1 MYRNL
6 FVPLDGGPLTDK
18 AMTESLKLARQLGAG
33 VVGFVAEPEAPL
45 PSVNTRLDEYYDK
58 VERHTVV
65 TDTHARLLLT
75 RFELLAAEAQVPFKA
90 LHVTSDRI
98 EESIVEEA
106 ERSEADMIVMVTHGR
121 STVGEW
127 IYGSH
132 TKKVL
137 SLSRLPLLVLH

>member
-106 ERSEADMIVMVTHGR
+106 ERSEADM
-121 STVGEW
+121 
-127 IYGSH
+127 
-132 TKKVL
+132 
-137 SLSRLPLLVLH
+137 PLLVLH